1 MTRCIMVQIFLSI
14 EWTTLNSIYVIFIE
28 DVHMYMYFV
37 HCLIKDQSKLL
48 YITRYCAALMQP
60 IDCNICSYIYLFL
73 FFFYE
78 LWIGFSYIDQFSDNT
93 CLFLTLS
100 FHHVCYIGLCLVSAY
115 NIKIDVVSH
124 FLLDPLP
131 SPKIFYWPL

>member
-1 MTRCIMVQIFLSI
+1 MVQIFLSI

-48 YITRYCAALMQP
+48 YMTRYCAALMQP
-60 IDCNICSYIYLFL
+60 IDCNICSYIYLFIY
-73 FFFYE
+73 FFYE

-93 CLFLTLS
+93 WLFPTLS

-115 NIKIDVVSH
+115 NI
-124 FLLDPLP
+124 
-131 SPKIFYWPL
+131 